1 MSKGV
6 RSIALFFVLVLSL
19 MVVPFGHS
27 SSSEQRKPIHKRHAV
42 SDDDLPH
49 YKGVPSRDD
58 AGFVIREIDGQ
69 ATCRD
74 STPADADLFRLQ
86 ERDIELKQIS
96 HVGEGIRTEAT
107 SLTIVLRATD
117 QLNANATAKAAFT
130 AAAARWE
137 ALIQSPITV
146 IIDVDFG
153 PNRFGTPWPGP
164 DILGAT
170 SVQGVGDT
178 ANYSDL
184 RSRYITRASSA
195 GETTLYNAL
204 PTSTVSTDIGPTS
217 GVFAPTALFRA
228 LGALSAVADPPNE
241 ASLGLPPRIGFN
253 SAFAFDFDPS
263 NGIDSDKTDFDAV
276 AVHEIGHA
284 LGFSSNVGTREL
296 QPSQPIALAAM
307 DLFRFRPGMSV
318 ATFPTAQRILS
329 SGGTQILFAGS
340 GPELALSTGKPDGTG
355 GDGNQAS
362 HWKDDFLSGSYIG
375 IMDPTIGRGVR
386 RTITSNDTLAFDL
399 FGYTM
404 MGQAP
409 PPVDDAVVLV
419 SGTPAMGDISAP
431 PEPDSGVLDG
441 TQFSIQ
447 VPAGTTQL
455 KIDLNGNQ
463 DVDLYARFGAKIAID
478 DEGDLILDHFSDS
491 LTGNESI
498 TINAASSPQLRQG
511 TYFIAVGN
519 FGPGAATYTV
529 TATVTTGGGG
539 GGAGS
544 RPVISNLAA
553 SLVGNTLTFTGSV
566 ADPDGDMTQA
576 QSTLLNGTNQV
587 IATSPLLTLTFGS
600 ATSVNFTLNI
610 SGLAA
615 FPSAVMGTLAFI
627 DSQGNRS
634 TTVTADFSQADAGG
648 PTIKNATLS
657 GSKMVIKGTRLAGS
671 LIIEINGVDVTT
683 VDVGSDT
690 KAKVKGVVASLHAG
704 DNRIRVRHGT
714 SRSNIFVFTQ

>member
-6 RSIALFFVLVLSL
+6 RSIALFVVLVLNL
-19 MVVPFGHS
+19 MLIPVNQAS
-27 SSSEQRKPIHKRHAV
+27 SAEQRKPIRKHQAV

-107 SLTIVLRATD
+107 GLTIVLRATD

-130 AAAARWE
+130 AAAAKWE

-153 PNRFGTPWPGP
+153 PNRFGTPWPAP

-217 GVFAPTALFRA
+217 GVLAPTALFRA

-241 ASLGLPPRIGFN
+241 ATLGLPPRIGFN
-253 SAFAFDFDPS
+253 SAFSFDFDPS

-284 LGFSSNVGTREL
+284 LGFSSNVGGKEL
-296 QPSQPIALAAM
+296 TPTQPIFLAAM

-340 GPELALSTGKPDGTG
+340 GPELALSTGRPNGTG
-355 GDGNQAS
+355 GDENQAS

-375 IMDPTIGRGVR
+375 IMDPTIGKGVR

-419 SGTPAMGDISAP
+419 SGTPATGDISAP
-431 PEPDSGVLDG
+431 PDPDSGVLDG

-455 KIDLNGNQ
+455 KIDLSGNQ
-463 DVDLYARFGAKIAID
+463 DVDLYARFGAKVAID
-478 DEGDLILDHFSDS
+478 DDGDLVLDHFSDS
-491 LTGNESI
+491 LSGTESI
-498 TINAASSPQLRQG
+498 TINSASSPPLRQG

-529 TATVTTGGGG
+529 TATVSGGGG
-539 GGAGS
+539 PAGS
-544 RPVISNLAA
+544 PPVTSNLVA

-566 ADPDGDMTQA
+566 TDPDGDITQA

-587 IATSPLLTLTFGS
+587 LATSPLLTLAFGS
-600 ATSVNFTLNI
+600 STSVNFTLSI
-610 SGLAA
+610 SGLGT
-615 FPSAVMGTLAFI
+615 FPSAVMGTMQFI
-627 DSQGNRS
+627 DSHGNRS
-634 TTVTADFSQADAGG
+634 ASVTADFSQGDSGG

-657 GSKMVIKGTRLAGS
+657 GSKFVIKGTRLAGS

-683 VDVGSDT
+683 VDVGSDK

>member
-1 MSKGV
+1 MSKCV
-6 RSIALFFVLVLSL
+6 RSIALFVVLVLNL
-19 MVVPFGHS
+19 MLLPINHA
-27 SSSEQRKPIHKRHAV
+27 SSSEQRKPIHKRPAI

-49 YKGVPSRDD
+49 YKGVQTRDD

-69 ATCRD
+69 ATCRE
-74 STPADADLFRLQ
+74 STTQDADLFRLQ
-86 ERDIELKQIS
+86 ERDIQLKQIS

-107 SLTIVLRATD
+107 GLTIMLRATD

-137 ALIQSPITV
+137 ALIQSSITV

-153 PNRFGTPWPGP
+153 PNRFGTPWPAP

-178 ANYSDL
+178 ANYPDL
-184 RSRYITRASSA
+184 RSRYVSHASSP

-204 PTSTVSTDIGPTS
+204 PSGTVSTDIGPTS
-217 GVFAPTALFRA
+217 GVLAPTALFRA

-241 ASLGLPPRIGFN
+241 TALGLPPRIGFN

-263 NGIDSDKTDFDAV
+263 DGIDSDKTDFDAV

-284 LGFSSNVGTREL
+284 LGFSSNVGNREL
-296 QPSQPIALAAM
+296 TPTQPIFLAAM

-318 ATFPTAQRILS
+318 GTFPTAQRILS

-340 GPELALSTGKPDGTG
+340 GPELALSTGRPNGTG
-355 GDGNQAS
+355 GDENQAS
-362 HWKDDFLSGSYIG
+362 HWKDDFLSGSYLG

-409 PPVDDAVVLV
+409 PPVDDAVALV
-419 SGTPAMGDISAP
+419 SGTPATGDIGAP
-431 PEPDSGVLDG
+431 PVDQGVLDG

-447 VPAGTTQL
+447 VPAGATQL

-491 LTGNESI
+491 LTGTESI

-539 GGAGS
+539 GAGS
-544 RPVISNLAA
+544 PPVISNLAA

-566 ADPDGDMTQA
+566 ADPDGNITQV

-587 IATSPLLTLTFGS
+587 IATSPLLTVTFGS

-610 SGLAA
+610 AGLQA
-615 FPSAVMGTLAFI
+615 FPSAVMGTMAFI

-634 TTVTADFSQADAGG
+634 TTATADFSQADAGG
-648 PTIKNATLS
+648 PTIKNVTLS
-657 GSKMVIKGTRLAGS
+657 GSKIVIKGTRLAGS
-671 LIIEINGVDVTT
+671 LIIEINGVDDTT
-683 VDVGSDT
+683 IDVGSDK
-690 KAKVKGVVASLHAG
+690 KAKVKGNLLTSMHGG

-714 SRSNIFVFTQ
+714 SRSNIFIFTQ